1 MQGMTMDDTA
11 EVNAI
16 VEEQIQANMG
26 MAMIYAI
33 VSALQEWLIDK
44 VRILQIIESMKLCD
58 MQHGTKCM
66 FMLQA
71 AGVKETAFQI
81 DPKELERRQQELEEK
96 RLADIRAHGTPVTID
111 TFAAWKASHDT
122 ERQSQRAQ
130 VDPESINR
138 DKGPSGKA
146 FFLAQEASG
155 QQVLILSTAS
165 RRYRSSSRNSLH

>member
-1 MQGMTMDDTA
+1 MQGMTLDDTA

-16 VEEQIQANMG
+16 VEEQIQANLG

-33 VSALQEWLIDK
+33 VSALQEWLVDK
-44 VRILQIIESMKLCD
+44 VLILRIIESRQQPCD
-58 MQHGTKCM
+58 ARHVSKCI

-96 RLADIRAHGTPVTID
+96 RLAEIRAHGTPVTMD
-111 TFAAWKASHDT
+111 TFAAWKASYDT

-130 VDPESINR
+130 ADPESINR

-155 QQVLILSTAS
+155 QQVLIILTAF
-165 RRYRSSSRNSLH
+165 